1 MDKNGYVYADNAATT
16 RVCDEAVA
24 AMMPYFGEL
33 YGNPSSIYSFASAPR
48 EALANARAT
57 IAKIINAEPD
67 EIIFTS
73 GGTESDNH
81 AILGAAYENAARGK
95 HIITTQ
101 IEHHAV
107 LHTAKRLEKEGFTV
121 TYLPVDSEGR
131 VDPAALE
138 AAITPETTLV
148 TVMAANNEVGT
159 IEPIAEIGKICRE
172 RKILFHTAAV
182 QAVGHIEIDVKAM
195 NIDMLSASAHKFNG
209 PRGVGFLYIRRGS
222 KVRRLI
228 EGGGQER
235 NRRSGTEN
243 IAGIVGM
250 ATALSYAHE
259 HMAEEAARLSALRDQ
274 LMGEILKIP
283 ATTATGSL
291 THRLPGIVS
300 VTVEGIEGESMVLLL
315 DLNKIAASTGSA
327 CSTGSLDP
335 SHVLIALGMKHEVAH
350 GSLRLSLG
358 RYSTEE
364 DVEKIAS
371 TLPGIVERLRM
382 MSPVWNN

>member
-172 RKILFHTAAV
+172 RKILFHTDAV

-259 HMAEEAARLSALRDQ
+259 HMAEEAARLSALRDK

-283 ATTATGSL
+283 ATSATGSL

>member
-24 AMMPYFGEL
+24 AMMPYFGEFF
-33 YGNPSSIYSFASAPR
+33 GNPSSIYSFASAPR

-81 AILGAAYENAARGK
+81 AIFGAAYENAARGK

-172 RKILFHTAAV
+172 RKILFHTDAV

-209 PRGVGFLYIRRGS
+209 PRGVGFLYVRRGS

-259 HMAEEAARLSALRDQ
+259 HMAEEAARLSALRDK

>member
-172 RKILFHTAAV
+172 RKILFHTDAV

>member
-148 TVMAANNEVGT
+148 TVMAAHNEVGT

-172 RKILFHTAAV
+172 RKILFHTDAV

-209 PRGVGFLYIRRGS
+209 PRGVGFLYVRRGS

-291 THRLPGIVS
+291 THRLPGIIS

-371 TLPGIVERLRM
+371 TLPDIVERLRM

>member
-172 RKILFHTAAV
+172 RKILFHTDAV

-209 PRGVGFLYIRRGS
+209 PRGVGFLYVRRGS

-259 HMAEEAARLSALRDQ
+259 HMAEESARLSALRDQ

>member
-16 RVCDEAVA
+16 RVCDEAIA
-24 AMMPYFGEL
+24 AMQPYFTE
-33 YGNPSSIYSFASAPR
+33 YFGNPSSIYSFAAAPR
-48 EALANARAT
+48 EALKNARET
-57 IAKIINAEPD
+57 VAKIINAQPD

-73 GGTESDNH
+73 GGTEADNH
-81 AILGAAYENAARGK
+81 AIFGAAYENAARGK
-95 HIITTQ
+95 HIITSQ

-107 LHTAKRLEKEGFTV
+107 LHAAKRLEKEGFTV

-131 VDPAALE
+131 VNPADLK

-148 TVMAANNEVGT
+148 TIMAANNEVGT
-159 IEPIAEIGKICRE
+159 IQPIEEIGAICRE
-172 RKILFHTAAV
+172 HKILFHTDAV
-182 QAVGHIEIDVKAM
+182 QAVGHIPLDVKAM
-195 NIDMLSASAHKFNG
+195 QIDMLSASGHKFNG
-209 PRGVGFLYIRRGS
+209 PRGVGFLYIRRGA

-243 IAGIVGM
+243 VAGIVGM
-250 ATALSYAHE
+250 AAALSTASE
-259 HMAEEAARLSALRDQ
+259 HMAEESVRLAALRDK
-274 LMGEILKIP
+274 LLTEILKMP
-283 ATTATGSL
+283 KTNLTGSM
-291 THRLPGIVS
+291 THRLPGIAS

-335 SHVLIALGMKHEVAH
+335 SHVLIALGLKHEVAH

-364 DVEKIAS
+364 DVEKICA

-382 MSPVWNN
+382 MSPVWND

>member
-172 RKILFHTAAV
+172 RKILFHTDAV

-209 PRGVGFLYIRRGS
+209 PRGDGFLYIRRGS

>member
-24 AMMPYFGEL
+24 AMMPYFGEF

-121 TYLPVDSEGR
+121 TYLPVDGEGR

-172 RKILFHTAAV
+172 RKILFHTDAV

-259 HMAEEAARLSALRDQ
+259 HMAEEAARLSALRDR